1 MNCPVCTAILITNAI
16 VVHVLASCS
25 ISLIKGKQNASAK
38 KVRLAQSRNDRDC
51 LAHRAFNAYR

>member
-38 KVRLAQSRNDRDC
+38 KGSIGAKL
-51 LAHRAFNAYR
+51 